1 MAMVEHSEPLGLAN
15 QEIREME
22 EPMERVVDLMALQIR
37 GQAYDLIIGD
47 DTSGRI
53 PTLVMR
59 RVINAFRDQ
68 PVSTAFVKLPGAFF
82 RTRQMLQRKEEIQRA
97 LFVTEYVCGGSKL
110 RYFQEF
116 FGDYGIPYDV
126 ATLSM
131 VEEASTYYRQRS
143 DLPLDVTIFSGS
155 RTSGDYSTPKI
166 YNKPFLTGLDKYN
179 PMNRVQ
185 EWEAV
190 SDTVLSARADVEM
203 LAENL
208 IDRLRHFQE
217 PRDIDNPPVK
227 RQRSLLRLLP
237 FVKS

>member
-1 MAMVEHSEPLGLAN
+1 MAIERSEPLGLRN
-15 QEIREME
+15 PEIREME
-22 EPMERVVDLMALQIR
+22 KPMERLVDLMAPQIR
-37 GQAYDLIIGD
+37 GQVYDLIVGD

-59 RVINAFRDQ
+59 RVVNAFRDK
-68 PVSTAFVKLPGAFF
+68 PVLTAFVKLPGAFF
-82 RTRQMLQRKEEIQRA
+82 RTREILQGEEEIRRV

-116 FGDYGIPYDV
+116 FGKYGVPYDV

-131 VEEASTYYRQRS
+131 VEEASIYRQRS
-143 DLPLDVTIFSGS
+143 DLPQDVTIFSGS

-179 PMNRVQ
+179 PMNRVP
-185 EWEAV
+185 EWETV
-190 SDTVLSARADVEM
+190 SASVLSAREDVEV

-208 IDRLRHFQE
+208 VDRLRHFQE
-217 PRDIDNPPVK
+217 PIDIVEPPVAP
-227 RQRSLLRLLP
+227 RRSILRFLP
-237 FVKS
+237 FVKK